1 MKTVRGSIGERLRHE
16 REHRGLDLDDVARAT
31 RIDRRF
37 LEALE
42 HDASPEAF
50 PEPMYAR
57 AFLREYA
64 RYLGL
69 KSRPLVHAY
78 RSVHPMEERP
88 PIGLP
93 PIPLERRAGN
103 WGRRALLVASI
114 GAVGT
119 IAVFSARAA
128 LPPERDVGEVPT
140 IPAPASQ
147 MPTGIG
153 APKPTNEPAF
163 RGVEL
168 RIRVVDGPCWIRV
181 ARGDQEVLF
190 GTEQPGFARTF
201 RSKSELHI
209 VLGAPNAV
217 RLTVNGEEL
226 VPPQDG
232 GVYGVTLTWEKGEV
246 RVTETL

>member
-16 REHRGLDLDDVARAT
+16 RERRGLDLDDVARAT
-31 RIDRRF
+31 RIDRAF

-42 HDASPEAF
+42 NDASPDAF

-69 KSRPLVHAY
+69 KSRPLVQAY
-78 RSVHPMEERP
+78 RTVHPMDERP

-93 PIPLERRAGN
+93 PISLERRSGRWA
-103 WGRRALLVASI
+103 RRALVLVSL
-114 GAVGT
+114 GALAA

-128 LPPERDVGEVPT
+128 LPPERTTGEVPT
-140 IPAPASQ
+140 IPAPASG
-147 MPTGIG
+147 MPSGTGS
-153 APKPTNEPAF
+153 PKAEDPPF

-168 RIRVVDGPCWIRV
+168 QVKVVDGPCWIEV
-181 ARGDQEVLF
+181 IRGEQEVIA
-190 GTEQPGFARTF
+190 GTEYPGFDRTF
-201 RSKSELHI
+201 RSRSELHV
-209 VLGAPNAV
+209 VLGAPNVV
-217 RLTVNGEEL
+217 RLRINGEEL

-232 GVYGVTLTWEKGEV
+232 GVYGATLAWEKGKV
-246 RVTETL
+246 RVNPTL